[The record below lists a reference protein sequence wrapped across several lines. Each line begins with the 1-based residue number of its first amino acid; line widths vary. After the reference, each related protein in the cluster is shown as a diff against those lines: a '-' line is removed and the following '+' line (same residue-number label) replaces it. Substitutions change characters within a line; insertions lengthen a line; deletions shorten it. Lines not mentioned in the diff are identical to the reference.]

1 MVSRR
6 QVKKYL
12 YLVRSFFATI
22 RSEGIVR
29 TVRRLYYFVRY
40 GKGVASREEY
50 DHYRMRHKIPA
61 HMKHVREVVRP
72 TTSRDVPMSYDGPPI
87 DIIIP
92 VYNGYEYLA
101 PLFDSIVAHTDM
113 PYRVIVIDD
122 ASPDEQVMSFVA
134 QLPERYPSAEIIV
147 QRNAE
152 NVGFVRSV
160 NAGMAQARSHCVVLN
175 TDTEVPPR
183 WLSRLLRPI
192 IEDATIASATP
203 MTNAGEIFSFP
214 EIITNNAMLCNATVA
229 QVDHFFQKLVPQEWI
244 TVPTGMGFCMAM
256 NKAAYDRIGTFDA
269 EAFGRGYAEENDWCQ
284 RAIAAGFTNVVVPNL
299 FIYHKHGGSFLSQ
312 EKQELLARNL
322 RTLNKRYPGYDRMI
336 QKFIT
341 ADPLRGIRMVLLLW
355 IITNVCA
362 KKTVLYIDHE
372 LGGGANAYTK
382 ERVAEIVKAGNVAIV
397 VSYNVTQNVYHL
409 TYYSE
414 AQHGTVEA
422 ATLEEFTWVL
432 AQVPMHEIVV
442 SQVVSHPSPCTVLT
456 WITAM
461 IARTKARSTF
471 LVHDFYAVC
480 PSFNLLNDQ
489 GVYCGVP
496 QDVEVCMRCMAR
508 NKGDFRMYSSEK
520 NVRAWRRQWH
530 AFLQSMDTIV
540 CFSQSSKDIMV
551 RAYPDILSRITIIP
565 HEVHYI
571 TEQPKIV
578 PKTAEQKVVVG
589 VLGGINYQKGSHIV
603 RDMVREIE
611 QRCLPVQIV
620 VIGHLALKMRS
631 KALTVHG
638 VFKQGEIVSL
648 TEHYKID
655 VFIIPSIWP
664 ETFSY
669 TAEEVMQMQMPLIVF
684 DLGAPAER
692 VRNYVHGSVVGERT
706 ATALLDHV
714 CTVQQR
720 RSANQKI

>member
-12 YLVRSFFATI
+12 YLMRSFFATI

-299 FIYHKHGGSFLSQ
+299 FVYHKHGGSFLSK
-312 EKQELLARNL
+312 EKQKLLAQNL
-322 RTLNKRYPGYDRMI
+322 RTLNQRYPGYDRII
-336 QKFIT
+336 QQFIT
-341 ADPLRGIRMVLLLW
+341 DDPLRGVRMVLLLW
-355 IITNVCA
+355 IAANLCA

-372 LGGGANAYTK
+372 LGGGANASTK
-382 ERVAEIVKAGNVAIV
+382 ERIAEIVAAGNAAIV
-397 VSYNVTQNVYHL
+397 VSYNVTKDVYHL
-409 TYYSE
+409 AYHVGEHYGIME
-414 AQHGTVEA
+414 ASTQEDLV
-422 ATLEEFTWVL
+422 WVL
-432 AQVPMHEIVV
+432 AQVPLHEVVV
-442 SQVVSHPSPCTVLT
+442 SQVVSYPAPFAMLT
-456 WITAM
+456 WITEM

-480 PSFNLLNDQ
+480 PSFNLLNDR

-496 QDVEVCMRCMAR
+496 QDVEVCMRCMAH
-508 NKGDFRMYSSEK
+508 NKGDFRVYSNEK
-520 NVRAWRRQWH
+520 DIRIWRKRWL
-530 AFLQSMDTIV
+530 AFLQGMDAIV
-540 CFSQSSKDIMV
+540 CFSQSSKEIMV
-551 RAYPDILSRITIIP
+551 RAYPSIADRITIIP

-571 TEQPKIV
+571 TAQPKITPRTV
-578 PKTAEQKVVVG
+578 GQEIVVG

-611 QRCLPVQIV
+611 RRHLPVRVV
-620 VIGHLALKMRS
+620 VIGHLALKMHS
-631 KALTVHG
+631 EALTVHG
-638 VFKQGEIVSL
+638 IFQQGEIVSL

-669 TAEEVMQMQMPLIVF
+669 TAEEVMKMHMPLAVF

-692 VRNYVHGSVVGERT
+692 VKNYDKGMIVHEMT
-706 ATALLDHV
+706 ATAMLDQV
-714 CTVQQR
+714 CAVYR
-720 RSANQKI
+720 GK